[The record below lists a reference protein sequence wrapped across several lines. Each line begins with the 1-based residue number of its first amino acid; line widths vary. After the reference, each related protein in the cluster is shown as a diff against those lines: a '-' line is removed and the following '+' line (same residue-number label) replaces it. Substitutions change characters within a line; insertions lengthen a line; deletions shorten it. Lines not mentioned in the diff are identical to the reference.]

1 MGSCKQSATKTEAVA
16 VVPTTPST
24 FAAPTAAAQAH
35 FQAYWVAP
43 TATDT
48 ALTLQG
54 RTYHLR
60 MQAEMDSTKRLIVSD
75 KVTPKPEDKAQGY
88 EGYFTITLTDS
99 LNRQVFQRRFRKA
112 DFFQRVGEEIVVPS
126 GAAAPTLMG
135 YSAPLGGLMFTLGFA
150 VPDTDWGSEVLVLLD
165 LKGNVLHLSDGNDYG
180 GGADCTPAFSDD
192 RRAFLTASEILRAQQ
207 RPLPLARPHAELRGA
222 FLLNDTLV
230 VTLYQLGNRQQ
241 VRTPEGNWEEQ
252 FSLSKQ
258 QQTAPNAF
266 VRHVYTGQ
274 LVSQFRYNGY
284 YEEMGYIVP
293 RYYSS
298 TRQTLYLL
306 DDHKG
311 LYLVS
316 SKAAKTPLLI
326 PFATMPKFR
335 SPQLSTEVCFEQ
347 QGAVK
352 HYAFYVDT
360 LAPSRIRYQLL
371 FGG

>member
-1 MGSCKQSATKTEAVA
+1 MT
-16 VVPTTPST
+16 TTPT
-24 FAAPTAAAQAH
+24 APPITTQAPTQVP
-35 FQAYWVAP
+35 FQAYWAAP
-43 TATDT
+43 TSTDT
-48 ALTLQG
+48 VLTLQG
-54 RTYHLR
+54 RAYHLR

-75 KVTPKPEDKAQGY
+75 KITPKPEDKAQGY
-88 EGYFTITLTDS
+88 DGSFTITLADS

-112 DFFQRVGEEIVVPS
+112 DFFQRVGEEVVVPS
-126 GAAAPTLMG
+126 GVAAPTLVG

-192 RRAFLTASEILRAQQ
+192 RRAFLTTSEILRAQQ
-207 RPLPLARPHAELRGA
+207 RPMPLARSHAELRGA

-241 VRTPEGNWEEQ
+241 VRTPEGHLEEQ
-252 FSLSKQ
+252 FSMSKQ

-266 VRHVYTGQ
+266 VRHVYNGQ

-293 RYYSS
+293 RYYLSS
-298 TRQTLYLL
+298 VQTLYLL
-306 DDHKG
+306 DDRKG

-316 SKAAKTPLLI
+316 SRAAAPLII
-326 PFATMPKFR
+326 PFAAMPKFR
-335 SPQLSTEVCFEQ
+335 SPQLSTEVRFEQ